1 MTELA
6 SAVDEVLLGLA
17 GGGCRV
23 ERKQYRA
30 YQQLRNFACVCPPQ
44 KTTVFVYWPT
54 RKKSVLFPFYEGRDR
69 TRVSRYGRL

>member
-30 YQQLRNFACVCPPQ
+30 YQPAAELRLCLPAAEDHGVRLLADPKEVGLVP
-44 KTTVFVYWPT
+44 
-54 RKKSVLFPFYEGRDR
+54 VLRG
-69 TRVSRYGRL
+69 T